1 MDKCLVGDIFRMLTH
16 RVSIGEETET
26 KIILNKD
33 WRKGFLLLLSYS
45 SATFTRKLI
54 KEPFLLRLCLS
65 VEIKVPQLRVRG
77 YLKKKMDWV
86 TFVNLSSCIV
96 HIITTD
102 HLEAV
107 TFPSHTPRLRSVPV
121 KENYTWASSAN

>member
-1 MDKCLVGDIFRMLTH
+1 MLTH

-77 YLKKKMDWV
+77 YLKK
-86 TFVNLSSCIV
+86 NGLSNFCKPIFM
-96 HIITTD
+96 HC
-102 HLEAV
+102 AYYY
-107 TFPSHTPRLRSVPV
+107 
-121 KENYTWASSAN
+121 N